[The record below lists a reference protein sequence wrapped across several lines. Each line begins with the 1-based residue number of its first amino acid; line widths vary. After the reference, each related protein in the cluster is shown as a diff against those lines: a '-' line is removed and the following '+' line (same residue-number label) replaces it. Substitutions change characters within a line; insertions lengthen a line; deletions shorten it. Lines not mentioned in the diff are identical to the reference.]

1 MTPPPNLTFPH
12 RTELARGREVVAVTG
27 DEALTVENLRAAYA
41 HGIFPWPGRPEEPI
55 PWACPRRRAV
65 LGFAEF
71 TPGRTLEK
79 TARQPGW
86 SFSIDRDFP
95 AVIAACA
102 AAPRPGQA
110 GTWISP
116 AMIAAY
122 TALHRAGAA
131 HSVEVWKNDAL
142 VGGLY
147 GVDAG
152 GFFGGESMFHLE
164 ANASKLAIWFLAGY
178 LRERGQAWL
187 DIQQLT
193 PHMERLGAKE
203 ITRATFLAELEN
215 ELSAGRTLFPK
226 P

>member
-1 MTPPPNLTFPH
+1 MIPPILNFPS
-12 RTELARGREVVAVTG
+12 RVELGRGREIVAVTG
-27 DEALTVENLRAAYA
+27 EEALSVVNLRAAYA
-41 HGIFPWPGRPEEPI
+41 RGIFPWPGRPEEPI

-65 LGFAEF
+65 LVFAEF

-79 TARQPGW
+79 AARKPGW

-102 AAPRPGQA
+102 AAPRPGQE
-110 GTWISP
+110 GTWIGP

-122 TALHRAGAA
+122 TALHCAGWA

-164 ANASKLAIWFLAGY
+164 GNASKLAIWFLAGY
-178 LRERGQAWL
+178 LRERGQGWL

-203 ITRATFLAELEN
+203 ITRARFLAELAH
-215 ELSAGRTLFPK
+215 ELSAGRELFPK

>member
-1 MTPPPNLTFPH
+1 
-12 RTELARGREVVAVTG
+12 
-27 DEALTVENLRAAYA
+27 
-41 HGIFPWPGRPEEPI
+41 
-55 PWACPRRRAV
+55 
-65 LGFAEF
+65 
-71 TPGRTLEK
+71 
-79 TARQPGW
+79 
-86 SFSIDRDFP
+86 
-95 AVIAACA
+95 
-102 AAPRPGQA
+102 
-110 GTWISP
+110 
-116 AMIAAY
+116 MIAAY
-122 TALHRAGAA
+122 TALYRAGGA

-164 ANASKLAIWFLAGY
+164 DNASKLAIWFLAGY

-203 ITRATFLAELEN
+203 ITRARFLAELEN

-226 P
+226 L